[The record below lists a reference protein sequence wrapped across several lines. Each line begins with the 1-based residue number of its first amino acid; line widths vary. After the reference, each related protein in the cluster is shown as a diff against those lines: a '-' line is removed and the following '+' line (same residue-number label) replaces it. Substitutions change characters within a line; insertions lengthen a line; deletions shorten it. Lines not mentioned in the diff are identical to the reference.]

1 MKTRYNLFSL
11 LGLTLALTACE
22 SMVQNLNVDPN
33 NPTNAS
39 ANLILTGTQLANVT
53 VQEGHTARVVGMWA
67 GYFTGSDRQYK
78 DINNYNVTGSS
89 FDQIWENVFYGVV
102 EQTKLVI
109 ARSEPINNRLVMGI
123 AKIVQAN
130 AVGTATACWGDVPFS
145 EAGDIIQF
153 PNPKFD
159 AQADVYAGLQTLL
172 DGAIKD
178 LESGIGTSPGAAD
191 IHFGGASAKW
201 LAAAY
206 TLKARFYQETRQY
219 ALAYAATQKGV
230 TSAANALVAPH
241 GSTLNANENLMYAF
255 IARNRVGDLNAVGTA
270 ITKLL
275 DPTATATYRG
285 NTKTDETARFNFYF
299 LTRNASGAIP
309 IIPNTSSTTTQK
321 GVFAQTAAFP
331 LVSYEEN
338 LLTAA
343 EAGARSA
350 GFVVGLEKLNAFRK
364 YMSTGGYIDPT
375 YRTAALT
382 FKYDPYVTDD
392 FAAGGLLN
400 RDRITPELALLRE
413 ILQERYVTFF
423 GQKLG
428 FIDLRRT
435 RKEAV
440 GMKLTPNAG
449 TQLPERLIYSEAEL
463 FSNTSAPKTVPGIFV
478 ATPVNQQ

>member
-1 MKTRYNLFSL
+1 MKRLYKLV
-11 LGLTLALTACE
+11 LALSFTFGLVACE
-22 SMVQNLNVDPN
+22 SVVDNLNTDPN

-39 ANLILTGTQLANVT
+39 ANLILTGTQLANIT
-53 VQEGHTARVVGMWA
+53 VQEGHTARVVGMWS
-67 GYFTGSDRQYK
+67 GYFTGTDRQYK
-78 DINNYNVTGSS
+78 DIYNYNATGSS

-109 ARSEPINNRLVMGI
+109 AKSEPINNRLMMGI
-123 AKIVQAN
+123 AKVVQAN
-130 AVGTATACWGDVPFS
+130 AVGTATACWGDIPFS
-145 EAGDIIQF
+145 EAGDITKF

-172 DGAIKD
+172 DGAIAD
-178 LESGIGTSPGAAD
+178 FQSGIGTSPGAAD
-191 IHFGGASAKW
+191 IHFAGASAKW
-201 LAAAY
+201 LAVAY
-206 TLKARFYQETRQY
+206 TLKARFYTETRQY
-219 ALAYAATQKGV
+219 DLAYQATQKGV
-230 TSAANALVAPH
+230 SSAANSLVAPH
-241 GSTLNANENLMYAF
+241 GATLNANENLMYAF
-255 IARNRVGDLNAVGTA
+255 IARNRVGDLNAVGTI

-275 DPTATATYRG
+275 DPSATATYRG
-285 NTKTDETARFNFYF
+285 NAKTDETARFNYYF

-309 IIPNTSSTTTQK
+309 IIPNTSSTTAQK
-321 GVFAQTAAFP
+321 GVFAQSASFP

-350 GFVVGLEKLNAFRK
+350 GFAVGLERLNAFRK

-382 FKYDPYVTDD
+382 FKYDPYVDGD

-400 RDRITPELALLRE
+400 RDGITPDQALLRE
-413 ILQERYVTFF
+413 ILLERYVTFF

-428 FIDLRRT
+428 FFDLRRT

-440 GMKLTPNAG
+440 GVKITPNAG
-449 TQLPERLIYSEAEL
+449 TQLPERLIYSEAEVN
-463 FSNTSAPKTVPGIFV
+463 SNVNAPRPVPGIFV
-478 ATPVNQQ
+478 VTPVNK